1 MQIRSNARNLVYFLS
16 VSLCLLNGGN
26 AVAGS
31 EGLPAAEYQARR
43 QTIME
48 KLPSGIL
55 LLHAKAALFN
65 VDQLLIYS
73 FHQDPT
79 FYYFTGLPN
88 VVSAILAI
96 DGRRK
101 ETWLFVPSK
110 LNGMADAL
118 STPFV
123 QVGPA
128 TEKQLMID
136 HVVNW
141 DQFIHYIDDQLKS
154 DPSLALYTEDA
165 TPSIMT
171 QPPVTSNPPGLAP
184 VDDPLLLWRLAL
196 GQRWPRAKIRS
207 ASEHILQMQLVKSP
221 AEIEVMRQV
230 GKVSAA
236 AVLAGMRAIRPG
248 QSPRVV
254 EADIVRACI
263 LSGGEGPSF
272 WPLAS
277 SGYYSQI
284 PQLLEAVA
292 DYYHKNRLMTAGDVV
307 HLDLG
312 CEVDLYDGDVGR
324 TVPVSGFFTPG
335 QRETWTLL
343 VHAYQAGLAA
353 IRDGVRRE
361 EVFSASL
368 HAVRDMRRELN
379 TELGRKAA
387 NKLLGKDGTADWY
400 LHSSGLGDS
409 TTSPT
414 VLKAGMVVVF
424 EPYIVLDGQGY
435 YLEDNVLVTNDGY
448 EVLTAG
454 LPYSAEDIER
464 VMVHNGD

>member
-1 MQIRSNARNLVYFLS
+1 MQIRNTTRLLCFLS
-16 VSLCLLNGGN
+16 VSLCLLNGKD
-26 AVAGS
+26 AAASS
-31 EGLPAAEYQARR
+31 EGLPAGEYQARR
-43 QTIME
+43 HAIME
-48 KLPSGIL
+48 KLPNGIL

-65 VDQLLIYS
+65 VDQLLLYG

-96 DGRRK
+96 DGRKK
-101 ETWLFVPSK
+101 ETWLFVPLK
-110 LNGMADAL
+110 LNGMADFL
-118 STPFV
+118 RTPFV
-123 QVGPA
+123 QGGPE
-128 TEKQLMID
+128 TEKQLMLD

-141 DQFIHYIDDQLKS
+141 DQFIHYVDGRLES
-154 DPSLALYTEDA
+154 DPSLVLYTEDT

-171 QPPVTSNPPGLAP
+171 QPPVVTNPSGLAP
-184 VDDPLLLWRLAL
+184 VDDPLLLWRSAL
-196 GQRWPRAKIRS
+196 EQRWPQAKIRS

-230 GKVSAA
+230 GRVSAA
-236 AVLAGMRAIRPG
+236 AVLVGMRAIRPG
-248 QSPRVV
+248 QSPKVV
-254 EADIVRACI
+254 EADIVRACM

-292 DYYHKNRLMTAGDVV
+292 DYYHRNRVLNVGEVV

-335 QRETWTLL
+335 QREAWNLL
-343 VHAYQAGLAA
+343 VHAYQAGLSA
-353 IRDGVRRE
+353 IRNGVRRD
-361 EVFSASL
+361 EVFAASL
-368 HAVRDMRRELN
+368 QAVRDIRKGLK

-387 NKLLGKDGTADWY
+387 DSLLGKDGTASWY

-414 VLKAGMVVVF
+414 ILQAGMVVVL

-435 YLEDNVLVTNDGY
+435 YLEDNVLVTNNGY
-448 EVLTAG
+448 EILTAG
-454 LPYSAEDIER
+454 LPYAAEDIER
-464 VMVHNGD
+464 VMAHNAD